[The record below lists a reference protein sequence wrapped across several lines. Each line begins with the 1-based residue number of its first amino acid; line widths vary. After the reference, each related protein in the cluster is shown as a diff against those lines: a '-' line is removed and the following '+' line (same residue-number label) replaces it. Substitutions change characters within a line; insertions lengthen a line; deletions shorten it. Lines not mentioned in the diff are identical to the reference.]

1 MSSSSNNHSKQSSTT
16 FKFTSHSEEFCN
28 SKRAKIMIISI
39 ITLLSLLTIIMTV
52 MMFVLRNLHNTTN
65 KTTSSIRGNNVN
77 VYFNECLDAR
87 ISTTTTSRI
96 YDVGD
101 GEISNDTSCSSHT
114 VVNDRSRNIATYG
127 MDGSCDNGPLF
138 NTCIG

>member
-1 MSSSSNNHSKQSSTT
+1 
-16 FKFTSHSEEFCN
+16 
-28 SKRAKIMIISI
+28 MIISI

-77 VYFNECLDAR
+77 VYSNAR

-138 NTCIG
+138 NTCIGGRWI